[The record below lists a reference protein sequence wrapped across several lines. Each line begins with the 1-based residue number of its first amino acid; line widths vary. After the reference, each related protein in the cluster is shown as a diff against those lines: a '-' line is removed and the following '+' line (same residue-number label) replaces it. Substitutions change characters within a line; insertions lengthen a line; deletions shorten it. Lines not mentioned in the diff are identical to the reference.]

1 MTYSLEL
8 EFIKSQDLDRP
19 HRPVADIWVKTHS
32 QDAKGRI
39 IITPNCL
46 SFSELEVQIDRL
58 QKELETIRKEAKRK
72 FSLEKK

>member
-8 EFIKSQDLDRP
+8 GFIKSQDPDRQ
-19 HRPVADIWVKTHS
+19 HCPVADIWVKTYS

-46 SFSELEVQIDRL
+46 NFTELDEQIDRL

-72 FSLEKK
+72 FSTD